1 MEVANLDTI
10 PVTVNAETV
19 KTMFLSAANA
29 LNENKDWINELNVFP
44 VPDGDTGTNMT
55 MTIISAAK
63 DVLAEDTVTM
73 STVCRAIASGA
84 LKGARGNSGVILSQL
99 FRGFSRVA
107 REKEVLTLDDVID
120 AFVRAVDSAYK
131 AVMKPKEGTIL
142 TVAKEMT
149 AKAEEFRGSDDF
161 DAFLSAI
168 LETGDVTLKH
178 TPDLLPVLK
187 QAGVVDS
194 GGQGLM
200 VVMHALVDAYYG
212 KNINTELPELFAGAS
227 GNHQGSVDV
236 SDIETADIK
245 FGYCTEF
252 IIKLDMPF
260 PEDEEMKFKAF
271 LSDIGDSI
279 VCVADDDIVKI
290 HVHTDDP
297 GLAIQQALTYGQL
310 SRIKI
315 DNMREE
321 HEERLFKNAESL
333 AKEQK
338 ERDEL
343 RRQANNGPRKEIGF
357 VQVASGEGLQALMK
371 DLGVDYVISGGQT
384 MNPST
389 EDILSAIR
397 LVNADTVFV
406 FPNNANIIMAANQ
419 AVSMIE
425 DKKAIVIPTTSV
437 VEGISSMIAAVPD
450 ADAAVNEEAMKEN
463 LPYVKDIEVT
473 YAIRNTTIND
483 VEIHEGD
490 YMALCGKEIL
500 GCDKD
505 LDTAVKAAVSKAVDE
520 DTAMLTLYY
529 GADVTEEEAAHLKS
543 ELEEIAKD
551 AEIEI
556 VYGGQPVYSYF
567 ISVE

>member
-1 MEVANLDTI
+1 MNEAKPFALS
-10 PVTVNAETV
+10 AEDV
-19 KTMFLSAANA
+19 RTMFLSAANA
-29 LNENKDWINELNVFP
+29 LNDNKDWINELNVFP

-63 DVLAEDTVTM
+63 DVLAEDTVNM

-107 REKEVLTLDDVID
+107 REKEELTLNDIID
-120 AFVRAVDSAYK
+120 AFVRAVESAYK

-149 AKAEEFRGSDDF
+149 AKAEEFRDSDDF
-161 DAFLSAI
+161 DAFIDAVLT
-168 LETGDVTLKH
+168 TGDVTLKH
-178 TPDLLPVLK
+178 TPELLPVLK

-200 VVMHALVDAYYG
+200 VVMHALADAYRG
-212 KNINTELPELFAGAS
+212 KGVNTALPVLFAGV
-227 GNHQGSVDV
+227 GENRVDHVDV
-236 SDIETADIK
+236 SEIETADIK
-245 FGYCTEF
+245 YGYCTEF
-252 IIKLDMPF
+252 IIKLEMPF
-260 PEDEEMKFKAF
+260 TEKDEMEFKGY
-271 LSDIGDSI
+271 LSEIGDSI

-297 GLAIQQALTYGQL
+297 GMAIQQALTYGQL

-321 HEERLFKNAESL
+321 HEERLFKNAEAL

-338 ERDEL
+338 ARDEL
-343 RRQANNGPRKEIGF
+343 RMQANKGPRKEIGF
-357 VQVASGEGLQALMK
+357 VQVASGDGLQALMK

-419 AVSMIE
+419 AVSMTE
-425 DKKAIVIPTTSV
+425 DKKAVVIPTTSV

-450 ADAAVNEEAMKEN
+450 ADAETNEKAMKEN
-463 LPYVKDIEVT
+463 LPLVKDIEVT
-473 YAIRNTTIND
+473 YAIRNTTINGI
-483 VEIHEGD
+483 EIHEGD
-490 YMALCGKEIL
+490 YMALCGKDIL
-500 GCDKD
+500 GCDPNVD
-505 LDTAVKAAVSKAVDE
+505 EVVKQAVSRAVDE

-529 GADVTEEEAAHLKS
+529 GADVTEEQAENLKT

-551 AEIEI
+551 AEVEV

>member
-1 MEVANLDTI
+1 
-10 PVTVNAETV
+10 
-19 KTMFLSAANA
+19 MFLSAANA

-63 DVLAEDTVTM
+63 DVLAEDVVTM

-99 FRGFSRVA
+99 FRGFSRIA
-107 REKEVLTLDDVID
+107 REKDVLTQNDIID
-120 AFVRAVDSAYK
+120 AFKRAVESAYK

-149 AKAEEFRGSDDF
+149 EKAEEYRDGEDF
-161 DAFLSAI
+161 DEFLSEV
-168 LETGDVTLKH
+168 LKTGEETLKR
-178 TPDLLPVLK
+178 TPELLPVLK

-200 VVMHALVDAYYG
+200 VVMHALADAYYG
-212 KNINTELPELFAGAS
+212 KNVNTALPELFSHDAQDTHPA
-227 GNHQGSVDV
+227 QGSVNV

-252 IIKLDMPF
+252 IIKLEMPF
-260 PEDEEMKFKAF
+260 SEKDETEFKDF
-271 LSDIGDSI
+271 LSSIGDSI

-297 GLAIQQALTYGQL
+297 GLAIQTALAYGQL

-321 HEERLFKNAESL
+321 HEERLFKNTEAL

-338 ERDEL
+338 ERDEQ
-343 RRQANNGPRKEIGF
+343 RRNANSGPRKEIGF
-357 VQVASGEGLQALMK
+357 VQVASGEGLQSLLK

-389 EDILSAIR
+389 EDILQAIR

-406 FPNNANIIMAANQ
+406 FPNNSNIIMAANQ
-419 AVSMIE
+419 AVSMTE
-425 DKKAIVIPTTSV
+425 DKKAVVIPTRSV
-437 VEGISSMIAAVPD
+437 VEGISSMIAAIPD
-450 ADAAVNEEAMKEN
+450 ADADANAEAMNEN
-463 LPYVKDIEVT
+463 LHCVKDIEVT
-473 YAIRNTTIND
+473 YAIRTTTING

-490 YMALCGKEIL
+490 YMALSGKDIL
-500 GCDKD
+500 GCGPTIEGVVKEAVRRAA
-505 LDTAVKAAVSKAVDE
+505 DT
-520 DTAMLTLYY
+520 DTAMITLYY
-529 GADVTEEEAAHLKS
+529 GADVTEE
-543 ELEEIAKD
+543 D
-551 AEIEI
+551 AEALRREVEKIVSDAEVEV
-556 VYGGQPVYSYF
+556 VYGGQPVYAYF
-567 ISVE
+567 IAVE